1 VQLDLIMNS
10 YVSQFYKRDNDIWG
24 YPQEYKGISF
34 YPLKVK
40 DTKETKT
47 FYRLFTCPKTYIA
60 DRQILRMSYLKFLL
74 YVVQGSIDS
83 TTEKISLQAE
93 IEFFLKHV
101 CRIKEEKVSVSFFYK
116 EHLENEDLYEKHEL
130 FISIRRTSVEENI
143 ILTEQDF
150 DNIREIILEQNG
162 TSVEYIESYNPK
174 LEKDLEF
181 LMGNSEPLN
190 YAEEIFSFCA
200 LTKMTEIEAGEKTLF
215 QFSSRL
221 QREMLL
227 KDYEIFKAMESA
239 GFISSKIKS
248 KELFK
253 HYLGHIPKAGR
264 YDSLLLNADEY
275 LKESG
280 LSDPNSNIV
289 IEK

>member
-1 VQLDLIMNS
+1 MNS
-10 YVSQFYKRDNDIWG
+10 NVLQIYKRDNDIWG

-83 TTEKISLQAE
+83 TTEKINLQAE
-93 IEFFLKHV
+93 IESFLKHI
-101 CRIKEEKVSVSFFYK
+101 CRIGKEEISVSFFYK
-116 EHLENEDLYEKHEL
+116 EHPENEDIYEKHEL
-130 FISIRRTSVEENI
+130 FIAIERISGGEPI

-150 DNIREIILEQNG
+150 DNIREIVLEQNG
-162 TSVEYIESYNPK
+162 TSIEYIESYNPK
-174 LEKDLEF
+174 LEKDIEF
-181 LMGNSEPLN
+181 LNGDSHPLDF
-190 YAEEIFSFCA
+190 AEEIFSFCS
-200 LTKMTEIEAGEKTLF
+200 LTKLSEIEAGEKTLF
-215 QFSSRL
+215 QFSNRI

-227 KDYEIFKAMESA
+227 KDYEVFKAMEAA
-239 GFISSKIKS
+239 GFISSKVKT

-253 HYLGHIPKAGR
+253 HYLSHVPKSGR
-264 YDSLLLNADEY
+264 YDSLMLNPDEY
-275 LKESG
+275 LKDSG